1 MANTGTKTVLTL
13 RKYVDGAPTGETK
26 ANVFGDPDYIA
37 PYEDLVDCP
46 TGAAPTTSPPTT
58 APPTTST
65 TTTTTAA
72 PSGTCRNIFVENTV
86 DTGRYGARWINPTN
100 GLTESVFGNL
110 FGTPTTIGGDAGVV
124 YSVCG
129 TSLALTWDSVTNTLV
144 TISGVTELAQGG
156 VCTLDT
162 GCEYIPETTTTAPPV
177 TYYTLTKCEDNGT
190 QTPGFRS
197 TRNTTQVSFN
207 INDRVYNASLNYT
220 FIVTG
225 TTTNDTFGGVGVE
238 PTGFTGCPPAYNYYF
253 ARECTDG
260 ARITDGVLGDQ
271 VIRSINDLSSWSHI
285 LIPRF
290 PGDTNA
296 IFNIYSTTTKAN
308 YDSNAGDYNS
318 VDVDAISGVAE
329 RTSC

>member
-72 PSGTCRNIFVENTV
+72 PSGTCRNIFVDNTV
-86 DTGRYGARWINPTN
+86 DITRYGARWINPTN

-110 FGTPTTIGGDAGVV
+110 FGTPTTIGGDSGVV

-156 VCTLDT
+156 TCTLDT

-190 QTPGFRS
+190 QSPGFRS
-197 TRNTTQVSFN
+197 TQNTTQIALNV
-207 INDRVYNASLNYT
+207 NDRVYNAGLNYT

-225 TTTNDTFGGVGVE
+225 TTIDDSFGGIGVTD
-238 PTGFTGCPPAYNYYF
+238 TGLTGCPPAYNYYF

-296 IFNIYSTTTKAN
+296 IFNIYSTTTKTN
-308 YDSNAGDYNS
+308 YDSNAGDYDS